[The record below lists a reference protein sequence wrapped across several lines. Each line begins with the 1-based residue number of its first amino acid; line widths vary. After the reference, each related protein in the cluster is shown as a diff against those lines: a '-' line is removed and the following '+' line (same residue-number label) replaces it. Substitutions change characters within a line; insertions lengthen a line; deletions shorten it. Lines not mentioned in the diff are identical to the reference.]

1 MNSVADVI
9 RELQGKVDAMLDLKR
24 ELIDASDALAVSES
38 ELEYIEGVV
47 CGYVNA
53 IILLDA
59 LLKGA
64 SNE

>member
-1 MNSVADVI
+1 MDVI
-9 RELQGKVDAMLDLKR
+9 AELQSSVDAMLDLKR
-24 ELIDASDALAVSES
+24 DLVSAGSASEA
-38 ELEYIEGVV
+38 ELEYIEGCV

>member
-1 MNSVADVI
+1 MNSVSDVV

-24 ELIDASDALAVSES
+24 ELIDAGNASAS

-64 SNE
+64 GSEG